1 MKILLRDFKRFSNMD
16 GIQRNKADR
25 STLVRSDSHLAL
37 IQIIQMYRGTPSLG
51 LDSTVYLG

>member
-1 MKILLRDFKRFSNMD
+1 MKILLRDFKHFSNMD

-25 STLVRSDSHLAL
+25 STLVHSDSHLAL
-37 IQIIQMYRGTPSLG
+37 IQIIQMYRDTPSLG